1 MDVYN
6 SVSSITDSGVPAYFK
21 SLVKVADAE
30 KAYEGFRISAFD
42 SCYHDRVSAIA
53 GLAAA
58 GVAGRRAS
66 KSRATM
72 QALGVGING
81 FGRIPVE
88 WLADL
93 DVWQCL

>member
-6 SVSSITDSGVPAYFK
+6 SVSSITDFGVPAFK
-21 SLVKVADAE
+21 SLVNGADAE
-30 KAYEGFRISAFD
+30 KAYAGFCISAFD

-66 KSRATM
+66 KSRTSM
-72 QALGVGING
+72 QAIGEPAEWPSDLA
-81 FGRIPVE
+81 FG
-88 WLADL
+88 
-93 DVWQCL
+93 